1 MKAAALSAGS
11 VAVIPYVLPYDLCI
25 LSIAV
30 AFLVSDGLARGFL
43 PGERIAMLICFAG
56 LFLLLPPTG
65 PVGPFIDA
73 ILLILVARR
82 IVAYDKGVAF
92 YRYGLCWR
100 RVCVG

>member
-1 MKAAALSAGS
+1 
-11 VAVIPYVLPYDLCI
+11 VLPYDLCI

-73 ILLILVARR
+73 ILFILVARR
-82 IVAYDKGVAF
+82 IVAYERGRLPSLRPVLK
-92 YRYGLCWR
+92 
-100 RVCVG
+100 RVEMCAPDGDAARQSVNA